1 MTHVLRLEKMVH
13 GADFRALTLRDT
25 GRTGAIDPVLG
36 IDHAWMRGPTFPP
49 HQHVGFSA
57 VSYVFADAETG
68 LSNEDSIGTKNLI
81 RPGGLH
87 WTAAGRGIVHEEVPT
102 EPGKMA
108 HLFQIFVNL
117 PAAKQSA
124 PPFALSLEPED
135 VPIVDLP
142 GLQIRVVLGA
152 FGEKRSPMTP
162 PTALTLLD
170 ISMDADVSQDVPVA
184 AGHNVFIVPVKG
196 RTLIN
201 GVLYDADDAR
211 LPAFPAQATGQTVKI
226 ETQDDA
232 SQVVLFAGL
241 PIRFQ

>member
-1 MTHVLRLEKMVH
+1 MAHVLRLEKMAH
-13 GADFRALTLRDT
+13 GSEFRALTLRDT
-25 GRTGAIDPVLG
+25 GRTGLIDPVLG
-36 IDHAWMRGPTFPP
+36 IDHAWMAGPTFPP

-117 PAAKQSA
+117 PATKQSA

-135 VPIVDLP
+135 VPIIERP

-152 FGEKRSPMTP
+152 FEETRSPMTP

-170 ISMDADVSQDVPVA
+170 ISMEAGASQQIPIPS
-184 AGHNVFIVPVKG
+184 GHNVFVVPVKG
-196 RTLIN
+196 RALIN
-201 GVLYDADDAR
+201 GVLYDANDAR
-211 LPAFPAQATGQTVKI
+211 LPAFPAQASGQSVKL
-226 ETQDDA
+226 EAQESSA
-232 SQVVLFAGL
+232 QVALFAGL
-241 PIRFQ
+241 PIRLQ